1 MTLVLVASYL
11 EPACVERIRTEV
23 PSVEVVYEPHLLPEP
38 RYKAD
43 HIGNPRLLSQ
53 PDTDRWEKLLG
64 AADVMFDFDW
74 AHPSLMPQRCPNLRW
89 VQATSAGI
97 GEVVQEAGLTNAPF
111 VVTTAAGVHAGPLSE
126 FVVGGMLYLIKGFP
140 LMERQ
145 KSKKHWQR
153 YSGGE
158 LSGKRATIVSVGSV
172 GRHVGRTLSHL
183 GVTVTGVSRRSDQAT
198 PDGFEAIVPV
208 DELER
213 ALSGTDLLVICSP
226 LTPQTRNLIGERELE
241 LLKPGA
247 IVTNIGRGPV
257 IDERAL
263 LRLLDTGHLAGAVLD
278 VFEQEPLP
286 PESPFWE
293 LPNVV
298 VSPHSGSTTEGENNR
313 ITSLFIDNLQR
324 FLEHRPLVNLY
335 EADRGY

>member
-1 MTLVLVASYL
+1 MTQVLVASYL
-11 EPACVERIRTEV
+11 EPACVEQIRTEV
-23 PSVEVVYEPHLLPEP
+23 PSVEVVYEPQLLPEP

-43 HIGNPRLLSQ
+43 HIGSPRLLSQ
-53 PDTDRWEKLLG
+53 PDTERWEKLLG

-97 GEVVQEAGLTNAPF
+97 GEYVKEAGLSDAPF
-111 VVTTAAGVHAGPLSE
+111 VVTTAAGVHAVPLSE
-126 FVVGGMLYLIKGFP
+126 FVVGGMLYLIKNFP

-145 KSKKHWQR
+145 RSQKHWQR

-158 LSGKRATIVSVGSV
+158 LSGKRAAIVGVGSV

-183 GVTVTGVSRRSDQAT
+183 GVAVTGVSRRSDQAT
-198 PDGFEAIVPV
+198 PDGFEVIVPV
-208 DELER
+208 EELER
-213 ALSGTDLLVICSP
+213 ALRGTDLLVICSP
-226 LTPQTRNLIGERELE
+226 LTQQTRNLIGERELE
-241 LLKPGA
+241 LLESGA

-257 IDERAL
+257 IDEKAL

-278 VFEQEPLP
+278 VFEHEPLP

-298 VSPHSGSTTEGENNR
+298 VSPHSGSTVEGENRR
-313 ITSLFIDNLQR
+313 ITSLFINNLRR
-324 FLEHRPLVNLY
+324 FLEQRPLVNVY

>member
-1 MTLVLVASYL
+1 MTMVLVASYL

-111 VVTTAAGVHAGPLSE
+111 VVTTAAGVHAVALSE
-126 FVVGGMLYLIKGFP
+126 FVVGGLLYLIKGFP

-158 LSGKRATIVSVGSV
+158 LSGKRATIVGLGSV
-172 GRHVGRTLSHL
+172 GRHVGRTLSHF
-183 GVTVTGVSRRSDQAT
+183 GVAVTGVSRRSDQAI
-198 PDGFEAIVPV
+198 PDGFDVIVPV

-213 ALSGTDLLVICSP
+213 ALNGTDLLVICSP

-241 LLKPGA
+241 LLEPGA

-257 IDERAL
+257 IDEKAL
-263 LRLLDTGHLAGAVLD
+263 LRLLDAGHLAGAVLD

-298 VSPHSGSTTEGENNR
+298 VSPHSGSTTEGENSR
-313 ITSLFIDNLQR
+313 ITSLFIDNLRR
-324 FLEHRPLVNLY
+324 FLERRPLVNLY

>member
-23 PSVEVVYEPHLLPEP
+23 PSVEVVYEPQLLPEP

-43 HIGNPRLLSQ
+43 HIGTPRLLSQ

-74 AHPSLMPQRCPNLRW
+74 AHPSLMPQRCPNVRW

-97 GEVVQEAGLTNAPF
+97 GDVVEDAGLTDAPF
-111 VVTTAAGVHAGPLSE
+111 VITTAAGVHAVPLSE
-126 FVVGGMLYLIKGFP
+126 FVIGGMLFLIKDFP

-145 KSKKHWQR
+145 KREKHWQR
-153 YSGGE
+153 YSGGQ
-158 LSGKRATIVSVGSV
+158 LSGKRATIVGVGSV
-172 GRHVGRTLSHL
+172 GRHVGRTLNHL
-183 GVTVTGVSRRSDQAT
+183 GVTVTGVSRRSDQET
-198 PDGFEAIVPV
+198 PDGFEDVVPV

-213 ALSGTDLLVICSP
+213 ALRGTDLLVVCSP
-226 LTPQTRNLIGERELE
+226 LTPHTRNLIGERHLE
-241 LLKPGA
+241 LLEPGA

-257 IDERAL
+257 IDEKAL
-263 LRLLDTGHLAGAVLD
+263 LRHLDTGHLGGAVLD

-286 PESPFWE
+286 KESPFWD

-298 VSPHSGSTTEGENNR
+298 VSPHSGSTVEGENRR
-313 ITSLFIDNLQR
+313 ITSLFIDNLRR
-324 FLEHRPLVNLY
+324 FLESRPLVNIF

>member
-1 MTLVLVASYL
+1 MTLVLIASYL
-11 EPACVERIRTEV
+11 QPSCVERIRAEV
-23 PSVEVVYEPHLLPEP
+23 PSVEVVYEPRLLPEP

-43 HIGNPRLLSQ
+43 HIGSPPLLSQ
-53 PDTDRWEKLLG
+53 PDTERWNKLLG

-74 AHPSLMPQRCPNLRW
+74 AHPSLMSQRCPNLRW

-97 GEVVQEAGLTNAPF
+97 GEYVKEKGLSDAPF
-111 VVTTAAGVHAGPLSE
+111 VMTTAAGVHAVPLSE
-126 FVVGGMLYLIKGFP
+126 FVIGGILYLIKDFP

-145 KSKKHWQR
+145 KSQKHWQR

-158 LSGKRATIVSVGSV
+158 LSGRRATIVGVGSV

-198 PDGFEAIVPV
+198 PDGFDVIVPV
-208 DELER
+208 QELER
-213 ALSGTDLLVICSP
+213 ALRDTDLLIICSP
-226 LTPQTRNLIGERELE
+226 LTSHTRNLIGERELQ
-241 LLKPGA
+241 LLEPGA

-257 IDERAL
+257 IEEKAL

-278 VFEQEPLP
+278 VFEHEPLP

-298 VSPHSGSTTEGENNR
+298 VSPHSGSTTEGENAR
-313 ITSLFIDNLQR
+313 ITSLFIANLQR
-324 FLEHRPLVNLY
+324 FLEQRPLVNLY
-335 EADRGY
+335 ETDRGY